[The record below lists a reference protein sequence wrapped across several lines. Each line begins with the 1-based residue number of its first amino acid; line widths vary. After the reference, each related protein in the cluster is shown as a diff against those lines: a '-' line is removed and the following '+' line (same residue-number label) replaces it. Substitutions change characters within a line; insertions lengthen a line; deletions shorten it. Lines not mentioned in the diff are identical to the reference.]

1 MKEEIFKSLGVTK
14 QIKYIQN
21 LEEINRQKQALISD
35 LEKEI
40 KVLRDKL
47 KPWLKQGSEIKSEY

>member
-1 MKEEIFKSLGVTK
+1 MKPETFKSLGVTK
-14 QIKYIQN
+14 QIAYVQR

-40 KVLRDKL
+40 KVLRYKL

>member
-1 MKEEIFKSLGVTK
+1 MNQQEFNSLGTTK
-14 QIKYIQN
+14 QLAYIN
-21 LEEINRQKQALISD
+21 RLEEINRQKQALISD

>member
-1 MKEEIFKSLGVTK
+1 MKQNDFNSLGKTNQLK
-14 QIKYIQN
+14 
-21 LEEINRQKQALISD
+21 LINRLENINGQKQALISD

>member
-1 MKEEIFKSLGVTK
+1 MNKQEFNSLGTTK
-14 QIKYIQN
+14 QLVYIN
-21 LEEINRQKQALISD
+21 RLEEINRQKQALISD